1 VPRNVVTVVRRKT
14 ILPRG
19 TRRRERQDLVLA
31 RLGERYRVRWLPD
44 GEGAEIDFPKRLGRR
59 PAKDR
64 VVNDLAEIEQ
74 DWRRLFKV
82 YPTESSLGRHRRG

>member
-1 VPRNVVTVVRRKT
+1 MPRNVVTVVRRRT

-19 TRRRERQDLVLA
+19 TRWRERQDLALA
-31 RLGERYRVRWLPD
+31 QLAGRYRVRWLPD
-44 GEGAEIDFPKRLGRR
+44 GEGAAIDFPKRLGRR

-64 VVNDLAEIEQ
+64 VANDLAEIEQ

-82 YPTESSLGRHRRG
+82 YPTESSLVRRRRD